1 MPLHAI
7 HRQDQAVRNHD
18 TCRRLGAITQPVLL
32 IHGRQDRMVPVQRA
46 EELAAGLPHTELAI
60 LDPAGHQVHSEQFAT
75 VVDLVQRFI
84 QRVESSRSG

>member
-1 MPLHAI
+1 VPGAL
-7 HRQDQAVRNHD
+7 DVE
-18 TCRRLGAITQPVLL
+18 LGARVVEVHCGRLDELEQCAFGVFLVLARWDQ
-32 IHGRQDRMVPVQRA
+32 HPDRA